1 VTPEAETIANK
12 VADAMTSR
20 DVGKLDRLFHPD
32 VVVWHAATG
41 QVVSRS
47 DALAMSAA
55 VFAATSELGYRNVR
69 RHPIENGFIQQHQLV
84 GRLANGTQIPPVE
97 VCMGIKFRDDK
108 IISTEEYFDLGKL
121 SAAFGF

>member
-1 VTPEAETIANK
+1 MTPQAETIANK
-12 VADAMTSR
+12 VADAIASR
-20 DVGKLDRLFHPD
+20 DVGKVDRLYHPD
-32 VVVWHAATG
+32 VVIWHAATG

-84 GRLANGTQIPPVE
+84 GRLANGTQTPAVE
-97 VCMGIKFRDDK
+97 ICMVIRFRDDK
-108 IISTEEYFDLGKL
+108 IISIEEYFDLGKL
-121 SAAFGF
+121 SAAFAF

>member
-1 VTPEAETIANK
+1 VTPQAETIANR
-12 VADAMTSR
+12 VADAITSR
-20 DVGKLDRLFHPD
+20 DVGKVDELYHPD

-84 GRLANGTQIPPVE
+84 GRLANGAQIPPVE
-97 VCMGIKFRDDK
+97 VCMVIKFRDDK

-121 SAAFGF
+121 IAAFGF